1 MKQKTI
7 LITGATGFLG
17 SFITQELFESGFCLK
32 LLVRKTHDLQA
43 KERVSDVF
51 PLCDPSLFADRTRVG
66 RIEIIEGDVSKKY
79 LGLDTREYIRLAET
93 IDEVFHCAAAT
104 KFNDVHNTLTQ
115 TNVSGT
121 ENVVQFCYTEK
132 IKRLHYISTAYVA
145 GKRRDVVYEDEL
157 DKGQTFNNN
166 YEKSK
171 FDAEILLNQFVRQY
185 DVPATVYRPSI
196 IVGNSRTGYTK
207 NYDNI
212 YIFGK
217 GLYYLKNY
225 KTQKSHENDFAISPK
240 CIHQSSYVRIPGD
253 KYGTINVTPVDYVAR
268 TIIAISRRDESIN
281 KIFHIV
287 NPSPPTLSE
296 LAEWMAVAT
305 GNRIRILRFH
315 ELQAQP
321 YTVFE
326 KLFLRGTEAFQPYL
340 FGEPCFDSTNTKRL
354 LCGTGIE
361 CPLITQEFIHR
372 FIQYGVDTH
381 WGKKNTTSGKED
393 RFLKIQEPLLSVIV

>member
-17 SFITQELFESGFCLK
+17 SFITQELLEAGFSLK

-51 PLCDPSLFADRTRVG
+51 PLCYPSLFADRTRVG

-157 DKGQTFNNN
+157 DKGQAFNNN

-171 FDAEILLNQFVRQY
+171 FDTEKLLNQFVRQY

-225 KTQKSHENDFAISPK
+225 KTQKSHENDFSISPK
-240 CIHQSSYVRIPGD
+240 RIHQSSYLRIPGD
-253 KYGTINVTPVDYVAR
+253 KYGTINLIPVDYAVR

-287 NPSPPTLSE
+287 NPSPPTLGE
-296 LAEWMAVAT
+296 LAE
-305 GNRIRILRFH
+305 
-315 ELQAQP
+315 
-321 YTVFE
+321 
-326 KLFLRGTEAFQPYL
+326 
-340 FGEPCFDSTNTKRL
+340 
-354 LCGTGIE
+354 
-361 CPLITQEFIHR
+361 
-372 FIQYGVDTH
+372 
-381 WGKKNTTSGKED
+381 
-393 RFLKIQEPLLSVIV
+393 